1 MAESFPELKKLS
13 SDSRITKVSKAVC
26 AHAQLLQWCPAL
38 CDPVDCNPSGSSVH
52 GILQARIMEWVAI
65 SCSKG
70 SSRPSQG
77 TRTSAC
83 LLHWQVGS
91 LPLVPPG
98 KHFNNS

>member
-65 SCSKG
+65 SSPG
-70 SSRPSQG
+70 DLPDPGIELRSPALQADDLPSE
-77 TRTSAC
+77 
-83 LLHWQVGS
+83 L
-91 LPLVPPG
+91 
-98 KHFNNS
+98 